1 MKSRTDTVMGWIE
14 DRSRDARFSAEVERM
29 LNEMRV
35 RQDLIAL
42 REARGLSQAEVAK
55 MLGVSQPLVARIESG
70 AVKNLEL
77 RTLARLAAALG
88 GNAKIRIERR
98 TRRTST
104 RRRQAA

>member
-1 MKSRTDTVMGWIE
+1 MKSRTDTVIGWIE
-14 DRSRDARFSAEVERM
+14 DRSCDASFRAEVERI

-42 REARGLSQAEVAK
+42 REARRLSQAQVAE
-55 MLGVSQPLVARIESG
+55 MLGVSQPLIARIESG

-88 GNAKIRIERR
+88 GSLKIRIEPRR
-98 TRRTST
+98 RRTSA

>member
-1 MKSRTDTVMGWIE
+1 MKSRTETVIGWIE
-14 DRSRDARFSAEVERM
+14 DRSRDARFRAEVERM

-42 REARGLSQAEVAK
+42 REARGLSQAQVAR
-55 MLGVSQPLVARIESG
+55 MLGVSQPLIARIESG
-70 AVKNLEL
+70 GVKNLEL

-88 GNAKIRIERR
+88 GSLKIRIEPQR
-98 TRRTST
+98 RRTSA